1 MSNRDKLSITY
12 ATSAGYYPTLQTLRG
27 RKKWAQKPNS
37 INLNNLPRTK
47 FVEVDS
53 YFYRNGFNKAK
64 TRLAGNAVWY
74 RYGNADSAAKLAEDD
89 MKDVSLNSL
98 KNLFAANMVS
108 PEATAIAAAGAVTKK
123 LDNPVVRFI
132 KDSENVYRRNV
143 ATYSKSLLSY
153 INKQELSRMGVSGK
167 QVGDI
172 DESSLVNQEAEGRI
186 VEYTSGAMMPSEQ
199 LKAAIPYIN
208 DEVTIRGQ
216 LKDPIGITK
225 EVDNVLRIGNR
236 VLMVEETEKTIA
248 QSGHHGLNS
257 SIMSKK
263 EVRSL
268 LSQGKQGEKELKKR
282 VFQHVQ
288 SEIKQNWNP
297 AIKAIKK
304 TAAKTHNRK
313 MADLTPSQVRRPL
326 PKGTMYAKGTL
337 EAQARNRSGRL
348 IQSNAAKAINQHVFG
363 KGRITDVKH
372 SMHYVGNYND
382 ILNRAVMHGLT
393 VAHDPHM
400 TIAAPLRMF
409 PKGHKRAYEFKAI
422 KQKEVELKQGY
433 ITLALLEAQGMMGER
448 DKARAT
454 NDMQAV
460 HLGARMGGGTSGI
473 TVGAITGVNASLG
486 AKAKAGFA
494 YHIPDYGER
503 GIVEDMAMRLLNAAV
518 DGDRGGA
525 HKARQS
531 DVQSMSHRFSNQMIK
546 LQNDAKKAGKIPSDA
561 PYYFWGAPYYG
572 IGIQH

>member
-1 MSNRDKLSITY
+1 MGNRDKLSITY

-53 YFYRNGFNKAK
+53 YFYRDGFNKAK

-74 RYGNADSAAKLAEDD
+74 RYGNADSAVKSAEDD

-98 KNLFAANMVS
+98 KNLFAANMIS
-108 PEATAIAAAGAVTKK
+108 PEATAIAAAGAVTKS

-153 INKQELSRMGVSGK
+153 INKQELSRLQVTGK
-167 QVGDI
+167 QVKDPN
-172 DESSLVNQEAEGRI
+172 ESSLVNQEAEGRI

-199 LKAAIPYIN
+199 LKAAVPYIN

-282 VFQHVQ
+282 VFQHLQ

-313 MADLTPSQVRRPL
+313 LADLTPSQVRRPL

-348 IQSNAAKAINQHVFG
+348 VQSNAAKAINEHVFG

-382 ILNRAVMHGLT
+382 ILNRAVMHGIT

-400 TIAAPLRMF
+400 TIAAPLRLF

-503 GIVEDMAMRLLNAAV
+503 GIVEDMAMKLLNAAV

-546 LQNDAKKAGKIPSDA
+546 LQNDAKKAGKIPKDA

>member
-12 ATSAGYYPTLQTLRG
+12 ATTAGYYPTLQTTRG

-47 FVEVDS
+47 FVSVDS
-53 YFYRNGFNKAK
+53 YFYRDGFNKAK

-74 RYGNADSAAKLAEDD
+74 RYGDADNAVKLAEDD
-89 MKDVSLNSL
+89 MEAVSLNSL

-108 PEATAIAAAGAVTKK
+108 PAATAIAAADAVSKK

-143 ATYSKSLLSY
+143 ATYSQSLLSY

-172 DESSLVNQEAEGRI
+172 GESSLVNQQNEGRTI
-186 VEYTSGAMMPSEQ
+186 DYTPGAMMPSEQ
-199 LKAAIPYIN
+199 LKAAVPYMN

-263 EVRSL
+263 EIKSL
-268 LSQGKQGEKELKKR
+268 MSQGKEGEKQLKKR
-282 VFQHVQ
+282 VFEHFQ

-297 AIKAIKK
+297 TIKAVKK

-313 MADLTPSQVRRPL
+313 LADLTPAQVRRPL
-326 PKGTMYAKGTL
+326 PKGAKYAKGKL

-348 IQSNAAKAINQHVFG
+348 VQSNASKAINQHVFG

-372 SMHYVGNYND
+372 TMHYVGNYND
-382 ILNRAVMHGLT
+382 ILNRAVMHGIT

-400 TIAAPLRMF
+400 TVAVPLRMF
-409 PKGHKRAYEFKAI
+409 PRGHKRAYEFKAI
-422 KQKEVELKQGY
+422 KQKEVELKQGF
-433 ITLALLEAQGMMGER
+433 ITLALVEAQGMMGER

-473 TVGAITGVNASLG
+473 TVGAITGINASLG
-486 AKAKAGFA
+486 AKAKAGYA
-494 YHIPDYGER
+494 YHIPDFAER
-503 GIVEDMAMRLLNAAV
+503 GIVEDMALRLLNAAV
-518 DGDRGGA
+518 DGDKSGA
-525 HKARQS
+525 HKARQGG
-531 DVQSMSHRFSNQMIK
+531 VQSMSQRFTNQMLK
-546 LQNDAKKAGKIPSDA
+546 LQTDAKKAGKIPNNA